1 MKRLVL
7 RSHQL
12 AVPKR
17 HGFTL
22 IELLVVIAI
31 IAVLVSLLLPA
42 VQQAREAARRT
53 QCKNN
58 LKQLA
63 LAAHNFEGTFGW
75 VHGQARDIAPAD
87 YPAPPN
93 PYGTN
98 ATYGTLYHLLPY
110 IERKSTY
117 ELVDNRR
124 SYLDPANM
132 PAPYGTLSAANT
144 QGFSQT
150 IQTFLCPST
159 PGEPIPSDYGPY
171 LQLVGLPAGNMRV
184 PRTDYIP
191 PQGVH
196 SSLYTC
202 NGTPKSSTKNGMLGV
217 SDSVNKYQIKFRDV
231 TDGLSNTI
239 CFAENVGKQR
249 TFYRGKPT
257 GGGDNFTGLVTFAGA
272 GLQLNSFY
280 ADHNITR
287 EIRGYSGANPLNII
301 ESGCA
306 AINIVNEWGFYSFH
320 SGGVQAALGDG
331 SVRFISENI
340 GVAPLIASITRD
352 SGDIA
357 GDF

>member
-1 MKRLVL
+1 MKRHVL
-7 RSHQL
+7 RRL
-12 AVPKR
+12 EPADIKR
-17 HGFTL
+17 SGFTL

-58 LKQLA
+58 LKQIA
-63 LAAHNFEGTFGW
+63 LAAHNLEGTFGW

-98 ATYGTLYHLLPY
+98 ATYGTLFHLLPY
-110 IERKSTY
+110 IEKKSTY
-117 ELVDNRR
+117 ELVDNKR

-132 PAPYGTLSAANT
+132 PAPYGTLSAANA
-144 QGFSQT
+144 QAFSQP
-150 IQTFLCPST
+150 IAAFLCPST

-171 LQLVGLPAGNMRV
+171 LQLVGLPAGNMKV

-217 SDSVNKYQIKFRDV
+217 DDEVNGYKIKFRDV

-249 TFYRGKPT
+249 TFFKGKPT

-272 GLQLNSFY
+272 GLQLNSFF

-287 EIRGYSGANPLNII
+287 EIRGYSGTNLLNIV

-306 AINIVNEWGFYSFH
+306 SINIVNEWGFYSFH
-320 SGGVQAALGDG
+320 AGGVQAALGDG

-340 GVAPLIASITRD
+340 GVAPLVASITRD
-352 SGDIA
+352 GGDIA